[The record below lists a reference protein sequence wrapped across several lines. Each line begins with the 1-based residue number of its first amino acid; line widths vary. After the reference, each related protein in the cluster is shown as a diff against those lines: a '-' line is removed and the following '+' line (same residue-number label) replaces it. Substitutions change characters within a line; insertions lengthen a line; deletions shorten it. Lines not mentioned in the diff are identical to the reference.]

1 MIFSD
6 LVALA
11 KAGYRPADVKEIL
24 KMDKVPAGNEEPAE
38 TAAEASAQPEPE
50 KEAAAAVPTP
60 SEDKEPNTQA
70 LQNEVEALKKQLEK
84 AQADLRLA
92 QQANTRTDV
101 SQGENKKPDTTAI
114 LDDLVRSY
122 M

>member
-24 KMDKVPAGNEEPAE
+24 AMKGTD
-38 TAAEASAQPEPE
+38 TTEPE
-50 KEAAAAVPTP
+50 KPAEIPAKESGQPDQEKEVTEVKATESTDKNEQEDLAAQIA
-60 SEDKEPNTQA
+60 
-70 LQNEVEALKKQLEK
+70 ALKKQLEET
-84 AQADLRLA
+84 QADLAKA
-92 QQANTRTDV
+92 QQANTRKDISDSKTAA
-101 SQGENKKPDTTAI
+101 PDK
-114 LDDLVRSY
+114 LVEDLVRSY